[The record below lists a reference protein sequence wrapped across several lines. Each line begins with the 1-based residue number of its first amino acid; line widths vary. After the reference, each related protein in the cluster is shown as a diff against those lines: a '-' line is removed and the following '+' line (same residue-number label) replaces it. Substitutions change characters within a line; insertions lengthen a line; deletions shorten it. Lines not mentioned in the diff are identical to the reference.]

1 METST
6 ESIIAEFQQ
15 GADPQR
21 NFQIL
26 FERFYSQVCRFFQ
39 RKGFLPEDSQELTQ
53 EVFLSVYK
61 ALVELRQPEQFQS
74 WLFTVARNTYVNELE
89 RLHAKKRE
97 AVHVS
102 LDEEIGGS
110 EDMTLA
116 DCLPGEPGAIPIETI
131 LEQEKT
137 ERLHE
142 AMMELPEQMR
152 RCVQCRVLQDASYEE
167 IATTMGISI
176 NTVKAHLFK
185 ARDALREK
193 LSSYFAGVDF

>member
-1 METST
+1 VEKST

-26 FERFYSQVCRFFQ
+26 FERFYPQVCRFFQ

-53 EVFLSVYK
+53 EVFLSVYRG
-61 ALVELRQPEQFQS
+61 LVELRQPEQFQS

-102 LDEEIGGS
+102 LDEEIGESG
-110 EDMTLA
+110 DLTLA
-116 DCLPGEPGAIPIETI
+116 ERLPAEPRSIPIEMI

-137 ERLHE
+137 ERLRE

-152 RCVQCRVLQDASYEE
+152 RCVQFRVLQDASYQE
-167 IATTMGISI
+167 IAALMEISI
-176 NTVKAHLFK
+176 NTVKAHLYK
-185 ARDALREK
+185 AREALKER
-193 LSSYFAGVDF
+193 LSPYFAGMEF